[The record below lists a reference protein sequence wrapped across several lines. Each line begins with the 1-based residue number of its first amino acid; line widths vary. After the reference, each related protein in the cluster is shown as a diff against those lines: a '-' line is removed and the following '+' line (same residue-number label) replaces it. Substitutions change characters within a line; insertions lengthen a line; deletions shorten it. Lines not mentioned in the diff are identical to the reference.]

1 MEIAVDIPVAECTDG
16 SDNVIASKANLDQ
29 HKLF

>member
-1 MEIAVDIPVAECTDG
+1 MEIAVNIPVAECTDG
-16 SDNVIASKANLDQ
+16 SDNVIASIDQ